1 MSCRVIPQASVDQ
14 FDQSELFCCMQG
26 EKGDMGVEGEQ
37 GEKGEMGLKGKEG
50 PPGDPG
56 LVGVRVSY
64 FWCCSNLG
72 YLISGVHRATGC
84 LMTLRHWLL
93 R

>member
-1 MSCRVIPQASVDQ
+1 
-14 FDQSELFCCMQG
+14 
-26 EKGDMGVEGEQ
+26 MGIEGKQ

-72 YLISGVHRATGC
+72 YLVGSTSGVHKATR
-84 LMTLRHWLL
+84 LVWVMTYDL
-93 R
+93 

>member
-1 MSCRVIPQASVDQ
+1 
-14 FDQSELFCCMQG
+14 
-26 EKGDMGVEGEQ
+26 MGVDGEQ

-64 FWCCSNLG
+64 FWCCCNFG
-72 YLISGVHRATGC
+72 HLIGSTSGVHRATAC
-84 LMTLRHWLL
+84 LMTL
-93 R
+93 

>member
-1 MSCRVIPQASVDQ
+1 
-14 FDQSELFCCMQG
+14 
-26 EKGDMGVEGEQ
+26 MGVDGEQ

-64 FWCCSNLG
+64 FWCCNFG
-72 YLISGVHRATGC
+72 HLIGSTSGVHRATAC
-84 LMTLRHWLL
+84 LMTL
-93 R
+93 